1 MVESGPKQ
9 IKKKNKLET
18 IQMLTNRNI
27 DPQNVVYSYNE
38 TLHRNK
44 KEWTGTPN
52 NMDECY
58 KHVYCKKLERS
69 GYMLCGSI
77 YTKLKNRWN

>member
-1 MVESGPKQ
+1 MSTEHGRIWTKTDL
-9 IKKKNKLET
+9 KKKKKKLET

-44 KEWTGTPN
+44 KE
-52 NMDECY
+52 
-58 KHVYCKKLERS
+58 
-69 GYMLCGSI
+69 
-77 YTKLKNRWN
+77 